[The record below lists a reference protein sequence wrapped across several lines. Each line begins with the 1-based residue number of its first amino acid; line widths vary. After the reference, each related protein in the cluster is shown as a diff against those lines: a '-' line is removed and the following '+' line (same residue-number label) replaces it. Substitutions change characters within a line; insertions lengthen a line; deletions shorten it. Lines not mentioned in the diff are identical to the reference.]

1 MIFGNGNFVI
11 ILPELYF
18 NGDCFDAEIVLTL
31 VDKFVIAN
39 VDERDCD
46 GWVCF
51 PGVITTLLKI

>member
-18 NGDCFDAEIVLTL
+18 NGDCFDAEIALTL

-46 GWVCF
+46 G
-51 PGVITTLLKI
+51 